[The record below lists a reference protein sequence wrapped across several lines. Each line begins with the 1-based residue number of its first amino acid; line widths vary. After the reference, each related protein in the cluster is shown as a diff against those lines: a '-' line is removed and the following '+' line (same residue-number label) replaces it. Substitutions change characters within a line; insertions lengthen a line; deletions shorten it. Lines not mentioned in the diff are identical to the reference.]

1 MKSLFALWRL
11 CLQRGAATPSSSSKT
26 NRCRLH
32 CESLEERVLLSA
44 SPWWVDADP
53 SASDGILVQIREDM
67 AASWTAEGIGPLSH
81 LTPYLRRIELPD
93 GADIEAQLTTWRA
106 HPDVLYAEP
115 DYVVH
120 FTAAPNDPDFDS
132 LWGLNNLG
140 QTGGTLDADIDAA
153 EAWNITT
160 GSGQR
165 IVAVID
171 TGVDY
176 RHEDLAANMWINLG
190 EIPGD
195 GIDNDGNGFIDD
207 IHGYDFA
214 NNDGD
219 PLDDNNHGTHVA
231 GTIGAVGNN
240 GIGVTGVNWNVQIM
254 ALKFLQA
261 DGTGT
266 ISDAIEALDYAVENG
281 ASISNN
287 SWGFNGAPSQAL
299 HDAVAA
305 ARSQDHIFVA
315 AAGNGN
321 FFGFGVDNDVSPF
334 WPSNIPLDNVVSVAA
349 LDDNDQRAIFSNFG
363 ATTVDVG
370 APGVSILSTTIG
382 DTYSTFDGTSMATPH
397 VSGALALLWDANPT
411 WSYQQIINQLFDSVD
426 PVDSLS
432 GITTTG
438 GRINVLNALTDHLT
452 GPLIV
457 SSEPAGEVLT
467 PFDHIRN
474 RRSRPAARK

>member
-1 MKSLFALWRL
+1 ML
-11 CLQRGAATPSSSSKT
+11 
-26 NRCRLH
+26 
-32 CESLEERVLLSA
+32 
-44 SPWWVDADP
+44 DANP
-53 SASDGILVQIREDM
+53 HVQFF
-67 AASWTAEGIGPLSH
+67 
-81 LTPYLRRIELPD
+81 
-93 GADIEAQLTTWRA
+93 
-106 HPDVLYAEP
+106 EP
-115 DYVVH
+115 DATVE
-120 FTAAPNDPDFDS
+120 TQRTPNDPDFDS

-176 RHEDLAANMWINLG
+176 RHEDLAANMWTNLG

-207 IHGYDFA
+207 IYGYDFA

-261 DGTGT
+261 DGSGT
-266 ISDAIEALDYAVENG
+266 ISAAIEAIDYAVENG

-321 FFGFGVDNDVSPF
+321 FLGFGLDNDVSPF
-334 WPSNIPLDNVVSVAA
+334 
-349 LDDNDQRAIFSNFG
+349 
-363 ATTVDVG
+363 
-370 APGVSILSTTIG
+370 
-382 DTYSTFDGTSMATPH
+382 
-397 VSGALALLWDANPT
+397 
-411 WSYQQIINQLFDSVD
+411 
-426 PVDSLS
+426 
-432 GITTTG
+432 
-438 GRINVLNALTDHLT
+438 
-452 GPLIV
+452 
-457 SSEPAGEVLT
+457 
-467 PFDHIRN
+467 
-474 RRSRPAARK
+474 